1 MPNTVS
7 KTISDIIGQARGPGL
22 KAKITRASMAL
33 LVGTFV
39 GRGIRFV
46 RYMILA
52 RLLAPD
58 EFGLMAIIM
67 FVTMAF
73 EAFTEV
79 GVKQSIIQ
87 NKRGA
92 DPEYLNVAWWMKVI
106 RGFGL
111 FLIAIVIAPWISSF
125 YDKPQLLG
133 LLRVSLFS
141 ILFRGLVSP
150 RAHVLEKEYKFN
162 RAVILVQGSSILGTA
177 VTIILAFVLR
187 NVWALVIAFVVESA
201 ILCLLSYI
209 LVPIV
214 PRFRI
219 DRESLRE
226 LMRFARGIF
235 GLPVLTMIAFG
246 ADVLVLGKVVSEKQL
261 GMYSLAVDLAYL
273 PMDLFARIIHPIL
286 LPTFSQK
293 QNDRNSLC
301 RAALQITRGTA
312 IFGVPLVGFIISCA
326 GGILLLA
333 YGQKYVAVA
342 IPFSI
347 LCLGIIARTEASI
360 MGSIYFAVGQP
371 HLHRRFVTMR
381 AVITVGLIYPAA
393 VYFGLWG
400 AACVV
405 VLANFSALLMQ
416 VFWCR
421 RVIGL
426 KFSNYAWQYVPGIL
440 LTLPIIVIVSLLRL
454 FGVESPILM
463 FFVGG
468 FLFLVVSA
476 AGIYIVKYS
485 NESFTIQK
493 GSAAKSNDSPSVG
506 VKSV

>member
-1 MPNTVS
+1 
-7 KTISDIIGQARGPGL
+7 
-22 KAKITRASMAL
+22 
-33 LVGTFV
+33 
-39 GRGIRFV
+39 
-46 RYMILA
+46 MILA

-235 GLPVLTMIAFG
+235 GLPVLTF
-246 ADVLVLGKVVSEKQL
+246 
-261 GMYSLAVDLAYL
+261 AVDLAYL